1 MEGHFVEEGR
11 AECLQAP
18 KAHLSSLPSW
28 RWKSSPQTPTTPD
41 EIPLRAVA
49 GGKAGHPRQSRKENG
64 WNRWGKE
71 SDAQTKIPD
80 GENLERASASDSAA
94 PGLDTQT
101 RDTGETAAGNPHST
115 RPSSPGAGQ
124 RSDGTR
130 MGSAI

>member
-64 WNRWGKE
+64 WNRWGKPFLFTWGNNTAWQKNIVTRRSPSAR
-71 SDAQTKIPD
+71 SDWRHANPPHKGDTSWVKTWEPF
-80 GENLERASASDSAA
+80 GRPSTAPSASK
-94 PGLDTQT
+94 
-101 RDTGETAAGNPHST
+101 AG
-115 RPSSPGAGQ
+115 PSG
-124 RSDGTR
+124 
-130 MGSAI
+130 